1 VRSAPM
7 SPREYREFAAQCL
20 RWAARTKNDE
30 HKSVM
35 LKMMYYWTQTAEK
48 LERAGEPC
56 RAETESASLND
67 AGAKTRRPEHAN
79 PGEKWGK

>member
-1 VRSAPM
+1 MRSAPM
-7 SPREYREFAAQCL
+7 SPKEYREFAAQCL

-35 LKMMYYWTQTAEK
+35 LKMAHHWTHRAET

-56 RAETESASLND
+56 RAKAEAASLND
-67 AGAKTRRPEHAN
+67 ASAKMWGPEHAN
-79 PGEKWGK
+79 SGER